1 MSEQRRR
8 PAPVALPAA
17 PPRRVTARLDGGTFD
32 FQLAD
37 SFTSR
42 YLATFYRNRPPTSD
56 ERVVLDFLVRHVG
69 MANRGD
75 SVLEVGCGPTIHHT
89 LPFVPHVSAIDMADY
104 LPENLLEIDSWRREM
119 PQAMDWTAYA
129 DLVVRLEDGARGK
142 VEARQRQARSAIRAL
157 LPCDLRQ
164 TRILGS
170 DVTYPTVS
178 AFYCTEE
185 VGITIPAW
193 QRIMSNL
200 ARAVQPGGLLFL
212 AVLRDT
218 DSYLVGDE
226 MYPCARLTEDD
237 VRQTLEGL
245 DFDLD
250 RSVIEAASIDGQQSE
265 GVFGVVLAAAR
276 KRG

>member
-1 MSEQRRR
+1 M
-8 PAPVALPAA
+8 
-17 PPRRVTARLDGGTFD
+17 FD
-32 FQLAD
+32 FQSTD

-56 ERVVLDFLVRHVG
+56 ERLVLDFLVRHVG
-69 MANRGD
+69 LVGHGD
-75 SVLEVGCGPTIHHT
+75 PVLEVGCGPTIHHT
-89 LPFVPHVSAIDMADY
+89 LPFVPYTSAIDMADY
-104 LPENLLEIDSWRREM
+104 LQENLLEIDNWRREA

-129 DLVVRLEDGARGK
+129 DLVVQLEDGDRSPGR
-142 VEARQRQARSAIRAL
+142 VDARQRQARSTIRSL
-157 LPCDLRQ
+157 VQCDLRQ
-164 TRILGS
+164 PWILGS

-185 VGITIPAW
+185 VGVTLPAW
-193 QRIMSNL
+193 TRIMRNL

-226 MYPCARLTEDD
+226 MYPCARLKEDD
-237 VRQTLEGL
+237 VRRTLASL
-245 DFDLD
+245 DFDLA
-250 RSVIEAASIDGQQSE
+250 RSVIEAAAIDDQQSE